1 MNINH
6 WLLWQQTQTI
16 LWQSQHWF
24 FFDNKDNYD
33 SLINIITDHN
43 HLYYID
49 NTPIIS
55 DVDYDILFTL
65 LKEFEALHPE
75 IIRDDSPT
83 QQLKEQYE
91 IQENFQKAN
100 HSIPILSLQNTYN
113 IKDIRDWYESITT
126 MLEKSITT
134 QDEKTK
140 DMLQIKLQTL
150 NFFLEPKYDGLA
162 IVLTYEQWKLVKAVT
177 RWDGYTGDDVTE
189 NIRTIK
195 NIPHTLS
202 DKQRVIVRGEVMMPT
217 SRRKMI
223 NQQRSDNNQEPF
235 SNTRNA
241 AAGSL
246 KLLDTNEVAKRWLVC
261 YIYDIL
267 VWSPS
272 LISEFENLNYLTQT
286 QSQYTIEEIST
297 LIEQWSLK
305 DSIAQADV
313 DFDGLVIKLADSEM
327 RELLWS
333 TNHHPR
339 RAIAYKFPA
348 QQAATQ
354 IEHIERQVGRTG
366 ILTPVAHL
374 TPTALS
380 GVTISRVSLH
390 NIDFIQNKDIR
401 IHDWVRLQRS
411 GEVIPY
417 IVSVISQRRNWSETI
432 IDSDQIQCPA
442 CHTKA
447 QTITNTVG
455 TKTNPLTTTQL
466 ICPNPHCSWKL
477 KEKLKHF
484 VSKNAMNIASLGD
497 ATLDMLVDQQII
509 QSLSDIYTLT
519 QPETIFLLKRFPG
532 IGHKKVDT
540 FIEEIIT
547 SKTNP
552 LWRFINALGISGIG
566 IKLAKEIEK
575 HLNYRPVSAHTLEQI
590 FTIINN
596 PEFLESIYGVG
607 EKLIQEIHEWYNDP
621 ESQTLLSAFSKYG
634 ILPTNPMSSSVTN
647 DRKTICITWTFPL
660 SRSELEFFIHQAWFI
675 FTPNLTKTTDYLLV
689 GTHAGN
695 KKDKAWPH
703 TKVLDNIQE
712 IYSLL
717 NISVPLFE
725 DNHKSEQPSGWE
737 MQSLFG

>member
-1 MNINH
+1 MTINH

-16 LWQSQHWF
+16 LWQSQHSD
-24 FFDNKDNYD
+24 FFDHKDNYD

-49 NTPIIS
+49 TTPIIS
-55 DVDYDILFTL
+55 DNDYDTLFLL
-65 LKEFEALHPE
+65 LKEFESLHPE

-83 QQLKEQYE
+83 QQLKEQYD
-91 IQENFQKAN
+91 IQSSFQKSN
-100 HSIPILSLQNTYN
+100 HQTPILSLQNTYT
-113 IKDIRDWYESITT
+113 IEDIIDWNESISK
-126 MLEKSITT
+126 MLEKSIATIW
-134 QDEKTK
+134 DEEKK
-140 DMLQIKLQTL
+140 KSLESQYHNLK
-150 NFFLEPKYDGLA
+150 FFAEPKYDGLS
-162 IVLTYEQWKLVKAVT
+162 IVLTYEQGKLVKAVT
-177 RWDGYTGDDVTE
+177 RGDGYTGDDVTA
-189 NIRTIK
+189 NIKTIK
-195 NIPHTLS
+195 NIPHTIS
-202 DKQRVIVRGEVMMPT
+202 EKQRVIVRGEVMMPK
-217 SRRKMI
+217 SIRKKI
-223 NQQRSDNNQEPF
+223 NIQRTENNQEPF

-267 VWSPS
+267 SGSSS
-272 LISEFENLNYLTQT
+272 LLNEFENLNHIIKVNQE
-286 QSQYTIEEIST
+286 YTIEEIIT
-297 LIEQWSLK
+297 LIEQGVTKELLS
-305 DSIAQADV
+305 QADV
-313 DFDGLVIKLADSEM
+313 DFDGLVIKVQNDEL
-327 RELLWS
+327 RNLLWE

-354 IEHIERQVGRTG
+354 IEQIERQIGRTG

-390 NIDFIQNKDIR
+390 NLDFIRGKDIR
-401 IHDWVRLQRS
+401 ISDRVWLQRS

-417 IVSVISQRRNWSETI
+417 IVSVITQRRNSSETTI
-432 IDSDQIQCPA
+432 NPDQIYCPA
-442 CHTKA
+442 CKTQA
-447 QTITNTVG
+447 QIVTNSVG
-455 TKTNPLTTTQL
+455 TKANPLTTTQL
-466 ICPNPHCSWKL
+466 FCPNKHCSGIL

-484 VSKNAMNIASLGD
+484 VSKNAMNIASIGD
-497 ATLDMLVDQQII
+497 ATLDLLVDQHII

-519 QPETIFLLKRFPG
+519 KPETIFLLKRFPG

-540 FIEEIIT
+540 FVDEIIA
-547 SKTNP
+547 SKSNP

-575 HLNYRPVSAHTLEQI
+575 HINYRPLPFSTLEQT
-590 FTIINN
+590 FAIISN

-607 EKLIQEIHEWYNDP
+607 DKLIQELQDWYSDP
-621 ESQTLLSAFSKYG
+621 ESQILLWTFSQYG
-634 ILPTNPMSSSVTN
+634 ISPTNTN
-647 DRKTICITWTFPL
+647 TSWANERKTICITGTFPL
-660 SRSELEFFIHQAWFI
+660 SRSELEFFIHQAGYI
-675 FTPNLTKTTDYLLV
+675 FTPSLTKTTDYLLI
-689 GTHAGN
+689 GTNAGS
-695 KKDKAWPH
+695 KKDKAWPN

-717 NISVPLFE
+717 DISVPLFE
-725 DNHKSEQPSGWE
+725 EKNEAEQPSGWE